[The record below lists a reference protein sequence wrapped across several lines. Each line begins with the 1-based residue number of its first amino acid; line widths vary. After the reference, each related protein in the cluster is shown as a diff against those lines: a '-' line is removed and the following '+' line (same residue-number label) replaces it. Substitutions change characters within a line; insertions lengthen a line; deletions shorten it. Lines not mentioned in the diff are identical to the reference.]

1 MEICSIS
8 QSLVNSAASKYFL
21 TFWICVSV
29 SKYFFTLFG
38 SSHPVHVFVWQPCP
52 VQVTSFP
59 GPLNPHHNFVLNLN
73 KVFKMFKYLEYLFLD
88 PKPTEMCVLCLN
100 ILGWST
106 LATLAAAPATSFNL
120 NSSEYF
126 PTPKKSVSEHA
137 VRQQRVCTLQ
147 GEIGHWQ
154 IKGSNESEPAH

>member
-1 MEICSIS
+1 MEGILSLENVDISPLSGFGIFRYSTIKKIQNTQKIQIQNMDVCSIS

-52 VQVTSFP
+52 VQVTSFS
-59 GPLNPHHNFVLNLN
+59 GPLNPHHNSVLNLN

-100 ILGWST
+100 ISGWST
-106 LATLAAAPATSFNL
+106 LAMLAA
-120 NSSEYF
+120 SSSLCEA
-126 PTPKKSVSEHA
+126 S
-137 VRQQRVCTLQ
+137 
-147 GEIGHWQ
+147 
-154 IKGSNESEPAH
+154 